1 MQDFSIAQKIKI
13 LNDIVISSPAFFI
26 CFFSGLLILLVC
38 LLSILLR
45 KKISKYFFFSI
56 WVIAFVLIII
66 VYHKFVFNLFD
77 NLFNNI
83 FTAIYF
89 PNLAVYSLIIIVSN
103 GVFIYSL
110 LNKKVGIKHKIIN
123 STSTILLDI
132 LLLLIIDIVTKNN
145 INVYEQLTVYSN
157 SNLLVLLELSTA
169 IFTSWMLLNLLISA
183 HSKLKIYDEK
193 KSKEIPEIIFD

>member
-1 MQDFSIAQKIKI
+1 MQDFSIVQKLKI

-26 CFFSGLLILLVC
+26 CFFSGLLILLVY
-38 LLSILLR
+38 LLSVLLR
-45 KKISKYFFFSI
+45 KKISKYFFLSI
-56 WVIAFVLIII
+56 WVIAFVSIII

-77 NLFNNI
+77 NLFNNV
-83 FTAIYF
+83 FMAIYF
-89 PNLAVYSLIIIVSN
+89 PNLAVYSIIIIVSN
-103 GVFIYSL
+103 VVFIYSL

-123 STSTILLDI
+123 SISTILLDI

-169 IFTSWMLLNLLISA
+169 IFTSWILLNLLASA
-183 HSKLKIYDEK
+183 HSKLKIYDKK